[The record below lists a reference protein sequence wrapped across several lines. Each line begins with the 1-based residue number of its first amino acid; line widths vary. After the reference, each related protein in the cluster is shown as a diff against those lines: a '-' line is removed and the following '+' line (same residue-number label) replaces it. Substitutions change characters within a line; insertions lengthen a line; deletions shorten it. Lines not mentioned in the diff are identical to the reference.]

1 MCGIAGYIGKKQIG
15 KSVIHKTLGV
25 MKNRGPD
32 YQSWCSF
39 IANDINVY
47 LLHSRLSIIDLDE
60 RSNQPFSFNEAT
72 LVFNG
77 EIYNYIEVKQDL
89 KKPETQEFYPQ

>member
-1 MCGIAGYIGKKQIG
+1 MCGIAGYIGKKTID
-15 KSVIHKTLGV
+15 KSAIDNTLHL

-32 YQSWCSF
+32 FQDWRSF
-39 IANDINVY
+39 GVIDTNIY

-60 RSNQPFSFNEAT
+60 RSNQPFSFNGAT

-77 EIYNYIEVKQDL
+77 EIYNYI
-89 KKPETQEFYPQ
+89 